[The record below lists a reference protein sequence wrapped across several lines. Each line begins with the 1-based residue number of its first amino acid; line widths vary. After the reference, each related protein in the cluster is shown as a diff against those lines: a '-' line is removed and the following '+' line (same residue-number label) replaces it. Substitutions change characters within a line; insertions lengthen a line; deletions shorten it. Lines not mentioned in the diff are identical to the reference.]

1 VDGCDAISVILKQ
14 CLLNLE
20 ELKIKNCGGLQEV
33 FKIKVLLTR
42 EGEQHNVL
50 LSRLKEIWL
59 HDLPELRCIWK
70 GPTKLINLN
79 NLEHLEVIGCKK
91 LIHLF
96 TPTLAQSLQNLKF
109 LEIGR
114 CDELEYLIAKDEE
127 DQILSASHLQ
137 PLCFPKLEKVK
148 VNECNKLKRLF
159 PMTIID
165 SLLVLENLEVKGASQ
180 LVEIFAHEDD
190 KEIVVQKDVTL
201 PQLRKIS
208 LEQLPCLVSFC
219 PRNYHVILPDF
230 WDLEVQRCL
239 NMTTSFTHYV
249 AYESVQINREVPIIP
264 AVFIFIFIFFHSI
277 TSSIT
282 TTNNILLITLISCL
296 VWINTLL

>member
-1 VDGCDAISVILKQ
+1 MKLVYLYLQKYVDGRNAVLIVLMQ
-14 CLLNLE
+14 GLLNLK
-20 ELKIKNCGGLQEV
+20 ELEIRNCGGLQEV
-33 FKIKVLLTR
+33 FKLEELLTR
-42 EGEQHNVL
+42 EGEQQDVL
-50 LSRLKEIWL
+50 LSKLNNMCL
-59 HDLPELRCIWK
+59 GDLLGLRCIWK
-70 GPTKLINLN
+70 GPTKLIDLI

-148 VNECNKLKRLF
+148 VNECNKLKLLF

-180 LVEIFAHEDD
+180 LVEIFAHGDD
-190 KEIVVQKDVTL
+190 EEIVVQKDVTL

-208 LEQLPCLVSFC
+208 LEQLPCLVNFC

-249 AYESVQINREVPIIP
+249 AYESVQINGEVPTIP
-264 AVFIFIFIFFHSI
+264 AVFSFYFFIFSL
-277 TSSIT
+277 
-282 TTNNILLITLISCL
+282 NY
-296 VWINTLL
+296 